1 MGNDGGSG
9 TGHEG
14 SALDGEPVAE
24 VVASSGLEAVLGS
37 GSRPWP
43 LLGSSVSP
51 RSGSAFTPTS
61 VSPLWKKQEVSPSRV
76 VEENVSDFAEDIEQ
90 ETSLTKVDLSQM
102 DKHNMVNDSLSGNLI
117 KSQFNIS
124 MRVSSERVNSSYRN
138 TSSSNSSAWH
148 SDHNSTQYSLKYSVS
163 GDSLTARSSR
173 VFTVSAVSP
182 VSPASP
188 APVES
193 QRCVPVNSDLPF
205 CGGRGAESFAVPNF
219 LNQSSAEEVRALLG
233 EWAWLLR
240 SGCHHG
246 APWFFCLL
254 VTPRCGTPGR
264 PAPLPCRS
272 FCELLADSCWMLLQ
286 GRRLPVECSALPEES
301 DAGYPCLSVST
312 QKEVNSISLLQLVG
326 EPLPEGVTK
335 TSDNSPGYVF
345 STNSKT
351 GQLAHA
357 YLPNPF
363 FHDFSL
369 LFNVKPT
376 SKKAGIIFS
385 ITDSYQKI
393 MYVGVKLTAMQGKK
407 QNIVLFYTEP
417 DSQTSY
423 EAASFSVP
431 SLVGSWTRFSI
442 SVFEEQVSLY
452 LNCDSDPQVVRFER
466 SPDEMEL
473 EDGAGIFIGQAGG
486 ADPDKFVGIIGD
498 LKVIGDPRAA
508 ERHCEEDED
517 DSDAASG
524 DDGSGYNEMP
534 TVSTTPSLRPIQEP
548 PLTHKIQNLPETA
561 KDQRRI
567 SGSTD
572 GSRQISGTS
581 PDSRQ
586 TSSSAL
592 YPGKASG
599 SADSFRHTS
608 VRRGDGQGVPATVDE
623 TLHSASL
630 RPGAHGPRGS
640 GGTQGQKG
648 EKGEKGDK
656 GERGPQGPKGDAGS
670 KAGPGVD
677 TKGDKGSP
685 GEKGMKGAAG
695 FGFPGPKGEP
705 GLPGPPGPP
714 GLPGPIASV
723 VERGDGSVVQRVA
736 GPRGPPGPQ
745 GPPGPA
751 GPSGTDGEPGDP
763 GEDGKAG
770 VVGPPGFPGI
780 PGNPGPMGE
789 KGDQGEGHPGP
800 RGPPGPPGPPGT
812 LSRSDRPTFV
822 DMEGSGFMDIEGV
835 RGLPGLPGPPGPPGP
850 PGLPGPTS
858 APMSAVLGGFGPPGQ
873 PGHNGAPGKPGVSG
887 PPGAD
892 GKPGPPGLKGE
903 KGDTGELGL
912 PGAVGE
918 KGAQGPSGAP
928 GKPGETGLAGLPGP
942 MGPVGP
948 PGPPGPSYRVGFD
961 DMEGSAVNMFGGV
974 PGVRG
979 PEGIQGPPGVP
990 GLPGKSGLPGPKGER
1005 GSEGPPGVEGRPG
1018 LDGFQGQQGPK
1029 GDHGEKG
1036 ERGEPG
1042 RDGIGLPGPPGPP
1055 GPPGQVISQ
1064 PSDDGVAGIPGQAG
1078 FPGPVGPKGETG
1090 DPGPPGHGIKGEK
1103 GEPGL
1108 VIGPDGS
1115 PLYLGGLASHKGER
1129 GPPGPIGPMGPYGH
1143 PGMKGEIGMPG
1154 RPGRPGVNGYK
1165 GEKGEPGSGAGYGYP
1180 GPAGPPGPPGPPGPT
1195 LSLDRFNRYEDN
1207 GRYPALKGEKGDRGA
1222 PGVPGPPGNFDIY
1235 TLKSE
1240 LKGEHGEPGLKGD
1253 KGEPGGSFYDPRF
1266 RGVTSPGPPG
1276 IPGLPGP
1283 KGDSIRGPPGPQ
1295 GPPGPPGIGYDGR
1308 PGNPGPPGPP
1318 GPPGSPSLPGA
1329 YRPTVGIPGPPG
1341 PPGPPGLPAQN
1352 SGVVIL
1358 RTRDIIL
1365 TASSRQP
1372 EGSLIYVVENSELY
1386 IRVRDGLRQVTL
1398 GVYKPFY
1405 RDLDN
1410 EVAAVQPPPVVHYS
1424 QGHSASS
1431 GAEHFAHSESA
1442 SRPIE
1447 PPARQPTEKH
1457 VREPPPPAPL
1467 DPRYDPRYSSHP
1479 DTRYQPQPQPD
1490 PRYQPQP
1497 DPRYI
1502 PMQPDRYP
1510 VTPARR
1516 PNLPVHQPEGH
1527 MHTSGP
1533 GLHLIA
1539 LNSPQVGNMRGIRGA
1554 DFLCFQQARAAGLK
1568 GTFRAFL
1575 SSKLQDLYSIVR
1587 KSDRHTLPIINLKD
1601 QLLFNSWESLFGEGR
1616 MKSNTPIYSFDGRD
1630 ILRDSAWPEK
1640 MIWHGSD
1647 GKGHR
1652 QMDNYCETWR
1662 TADSAVLGLAS
1673 SLQAGQLLQQTP
1685 RSCSGSYIVL
1695 CIENSYITQFK
1706 K

>member
-1 MGNDGGSG
+1 MFRHGLWFGLFVLTGLCVGHSCGWFWFDDSKDKDNGEGTQMPAYVTTVDTTMSTLALKGEILRREGKDVSNGEDPTEGEDMGNDGGSG

-517 DSDAASG
+517 DSDAVSSKVRVTSACNHILTRFIG
-524 DDGSGYNEMP
+524 LPDRDDA
-534 TVSTTPSLRPIQEP
+534 I
-548 PLTHKIQNLPETA
+548 KIIYDFNGIWMLKQC
-561 KDQRRI
+561 
-567 SGSTD
+567 
-572 GSRQISGTS
+572 TS
-581 PDSRQ
+581 PCTWTRNPYFLQ
-586 TSSSAL
+586 
-592 YPGKASG
+592 
-599 SADSFRHTS
+599 
-608 VRRGDGQGVPATVDE
+608 
-623 TLHSASL
+623 
-630 RPGAHGPRGS
+630 
-640 GGTQGQKG
+640 
-648 EKGEKGDK
+648 
-656 GERGPQGPKGDAGS
+656 
-670 KAGPGVD
+670 
-677 TKGDKGSP
+677 
-685 GEKGMKGAAG
+685 GAAG

-751 GPSGTDGEPGDP
+751 GPSGTDGEP
-763 GEDGKAG
+763 
-770 VVGPPGFPGI
+770 
-780 PGNPGPMGE
+780 
-789 KGDQGEGHPGP
+789 
-800 RGPPGPPGPPGT
+800 
-812 LSRSDRPTFV
+812 
-822 DMEGSGFMDIEGV
+822 
-835 RGLPGLPGPPGPPGP
+835 
-850 PGLPGPTS
+850 
-858 APMSAVLGGFGPPGQ
+858 
-873 PGHNGAPGKPGVSG
+873 VSSW
-887 PPGAD
+887 AH
-892 GKPGPPGLKGE
+892 E
-903 KGDTGELGL
+903 AT
-912 PGAVGE
+912 
-918 KGAQGPSGAP
+918 Q
-928 GKPGETGLAGLPGP
+928 
-942 MGPVGP
+942 
-948 PGPPGPSYRVGFD
+948 F
-961 DMEGSAVNMFGGV
+961 
-974 PGVRG
+974 
-979 PEGIQGPPGVP
+979 EGILCLQ
-990 GLPGKSGLPGPKGER
+990 
-1005 GSEGPPGVEGRPG
+1005 
-1018 LDGFQGQQGPK
+1018 
-1029 GDHGEKG
+1029 
-1036 ERGEPG
+1036 
-1042 RDGIGLPGPPGPP
+1042 
-1055 GPPGQVISQ
+1055 
-1064 PSDDGVAGIPGQAG
+1064 
-1078 FPGPVGPKGETG
+1078 
-1090 DPGPPGHGIKGEK
+1090 GEK

-1180 GPAGPPGPPGPPGPT
+1180 VRTNFVEYAVFSPALFPT
-1195 LSLDRFNRYEDN
+1195 
-1207 GRYPALKGEKGDRGA
+1207 LKGEKGDRGA
-1222 PGVPGPPGNFDIY
+1222 PGVPGPPGETTMFH
-1235 TLKSE
+1235 E

-1533 GLHLIA
+1533 GVSSLYRF
-1539 LNSPQVGNMRGIRGA
+1539 S
-1554 DFLCFQQARAAGLK
+1554 FCC
-1568 GTFRAFL
+1568 FL
-1575 SSKLQDLYSIVR
+1575 SQAISADMQPFITHRYFHPLQ
-1587 KSDRHTLPIINLKD
+1587 D

>member
-1 MGNDGGSG
+1 MFRHGLWFGLFVLTGLCVGHSCGWFWFDDSKDKDNGEG
-9 TGHEG
+9 TQMPAYVTTVDTTM
-14 SALDGEPVAE
+14 S
-24 VVASSGLEAVLGS
+24 
-37 GSRPWP
+37 
-43 LLGSSVSP
+43 
-51 RSGSAFTPTS
+51 T
-61 VSPLWKKQEVSPSRV
+61 
-76 VEENVSDFAEDIEQ
+76 
-90 ETSLTKVDLSQM
+90 LTT
-102 DKHNMVNDSLSGNLI
+102 
-117 KSQFNIS
+117 
-124 MRVSSERVNSSYRN
+124 VNS
-138 TSSSNSSAWH
+138 
-148 SDHNSTQYSLKYSVS
+148 
-163 GDSLTARSSR
+163 
-173 VFTVSAVSP
+173 
-182 VSPASP
+182 
-188 APVES
+188 
-193 QRCVPVNSDLPF
+193 C
-205 CGGRGAESFAVPNF
+205 
-219 LNQSSAEEVRALLG
+219 
-233 EWAWLLR
+233 
-240 SGCHHG
+240 
-246 APWFFCLL
+246 
-254 VTPRCGTPGR
+254 
-264 PAPLPCRS
+264 
-272 FCELLADSCWMLLQ
+272 
-286 GRRLPVECSALPEES
+286 
-301 DAGYPCLSVST
+301 
-312 QKEVNSISLLQLVG
+312 ISLLQLVG

-517 DSDAASG
+517 DSDAVSSKVRVTSACNHILTRFIG
-524 DDGSGYNEMP
+524 LPDRDDA
-534 TVSTTPSLRPIQEP
+534 I
-548 PLTHKIQNLPETA
+548 KIIYDFNGIWMLKQC
-561 KDQRRI
+561 
-567 SGSTD
+567 
-572 GSRQISGTS
+572 TS
-581 PDSRQ
+581 PCTWTRNPYFLQ
-586 TSSSAL
+586 
-592 YPGKASG
+592 
-599 SADSFRHTS
+599 
-608 VRRGDGQGVPATVDE
+608 
-623 TLHSASL
+623 
-630 RPGAHGPRGS
+630 
-640 GGTQGQKG
+640 
-648 EKGEKGDK
+648 
-656 GERGPQGPKGDAGS
+656 
-670 KAGPGVD
+670 
-677 TKGDKGSP
+677 
-685 GEKGMKGAAG
+685 GAAG

-751 GPSGTDGEPGDP
+751 GPSGTDGEPVSSCKKHLNGSSLRILASYILL
-763 GEDGKAG
+763 ERT
-770 VVGPPGFPGI
+770 GPPDPKSDIIWYFRHSHKI
-780 PGNPGPMGE
+780 SAQLVAALYVELHTFACM
-789 KGDQGEGHPGP
+789 
-800 RGPPGPPGPPGT
+800 R
-812 LSRSDRPTFV
+812 LRSHSV
-822 DMEGSGFMDIEGV
+822 
-835 RGLPGLPGPPGPPGP
+835 
-850 PGLPGPTS
+850 
-858 APMSAVLGGFGPPGQ
+858 Q
-873 PGHNGAPGKPGVSG
+873 
-887 PPGAD
+887 
-892 GKPGPPGLKGE
+892 
-903 KGDTGELGL
+903 
-912 PGAVGE
+912 
-918 KGAQGPSGAP
+918 
-928 GKPGETGLAGLPGP
+928 
-942 MGPVGP
+942 
-948 PGPPGPSYRVGFD
+948 D

-1064 PSDDGVAGIPGQAG
+1064 PSDDVTTQFEGILCLQ
-1078 FPGPVGPKGETG
+1078 
-1090 DPGPPGHGIKGEK
+1090 GEK

-1180 GPAGPPGPPGPPGPT
+1180 VRTNFVEYAVFSPALFPT
-1195 LSLDRFNRYEDN
+1195 
-1207 GRYPALKGEKGDRGA
+1207 LKGEKGDRGA
-1222 PGVPGPPGNFDIY
+1222 PGVPGPPGETTMFH
-1235 TLKSE
+1235 E

-1533 GLHLIA
+1533 GVSSLYRF
-1539 LNSPQVGNMRGIRGA
+1539 S
-1554 DFLCFQQARAAGLK
+1554 FCC
-1568 GTFRAFL
+1568 FL
-1575 SSKLQDLYSIVR
+1575 SQAISADMQPFITHRYFHPLQ
-1587 KSDRHTLPIINLKD
+1587 D